1 MKIIMKSSI
10 LAILLSLAVMTS
22 TSVQAHDWG
31 NWGGVQ
37 KGRVESA
44 RICGKNGYIFRVRDA
59 FYVAKYMS
67 GKRFAVGVPVKARF
81 GKNKWLRLE
90 GISNNG
96 TYLIK
101 RKYYSLSNAK
111 LNACNLGW

>member
-1 MKIIMKSSI
+1 MKKMIV
-10 LAILLSLAVMTS
+10 AVLLGLAVIAS
-22 TSVQAHDWG
+22 TSVQANDWG
-31 NWGGVQ
+31 NWGGIQ

-44 RICGKNGYIFRVRDA
+44 RICGKNGYIFRVRDS
-59 FYVAKYMS
+59 FYVAKYVS

-90 GISNNG
+90 GISNDG